1 MARYCSG
8 LMEPK
13 KGSAV
18 SGQTRWKRI
27 SAESATPTNAAASDR
42 KKYCRPMTL
51 WSRLKMRLSRPGAVL
66 RSVLDRSLIA
76 LRLPAA
82 VAIVGNHLPRRRA
95 IPRAYGNGQA
105 HKAPRRRFRNLRAS
119 LLGNGTPHSTPER
132 HPALI
137 ATLGQRSCGSHLA
150 RGV

>member
-27 SAESATPTNAAASDR
+27 NAESATPTNAAASDR

-51 WSRLKMRLSRPGAVL
+51 WSRLKTRNSNPGAVL
-66 RSVLDRSLIA
+66 RSVRDWSLIA
-76 LRLPAA
+76 LLLPADA
-82 VAIVGNHLPRRRA
+82 AIVGSHLQRRPVA
-95 IPRAYGNGQA
+95 CHAYGNG
-105 HKAPRRRFRNLRAS
+105 
-119 LLGNGTPHSTPER
+119 
-132 HPALI
+132 
-137 ATLGQRSCGSHLA
+137 
-150 RGV
+150 